1 MKSGLRTPLVTAVVL
16 LVMFV
21 TGTAYVVLGGRQ
33 PGLFTSDVTETLRLP

>member
-21 TGTAYVVLGGRQ
+21 TGTAYGHTGAI
-33 PGLFTSDVTETLRLP
+33 PDTLRWLPVCP